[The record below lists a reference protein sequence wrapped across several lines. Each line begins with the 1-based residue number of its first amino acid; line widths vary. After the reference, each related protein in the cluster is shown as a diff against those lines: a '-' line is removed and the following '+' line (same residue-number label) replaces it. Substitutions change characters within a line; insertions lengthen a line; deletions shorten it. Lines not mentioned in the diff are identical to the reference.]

1 MFKIIYEFLISIPPI
16 FISFAA
22 IFISI
27 FVMYQNYL
35 KKFNLF
41 ILTSHYVPWIDGN
54 DLLCM
59 DLSIDFFNSGM
70 KVGLIE
76 NVFLEISNGGNT
88 FKLNQRHIRK
98 FNDSQKLR
106 IKSFW
111 SPFYLVGK
119 TEVNQIVS
127 FYSEYNIEKLIDE
140 ESLARLFVSYKK
152 KPNSKSNSLL
162 KKDFQII
169 LNKNEILACSN
180 RLDRS
185 GNRPD
190 R

>member
-1 MFKIIYEFLISIPPI
+1 MIVKTIFGFLVSNLPIIISTIALA
-16 FISFAA
+16 ISF
-22 IFISI
+22 

-35 KKFNLF
+35 KPFNLF
-41 ILTSHYVPWIDGN
+41 ILTSHYVPWVERN

-76 NVFLEISNGGNT
+76 NVFLEISNGGNC
-88 FKLNQRHIRK
+88 FKLNQRHIRG
-98 FNDSQKLR
+98 FNDSQKII

-127 FYSEYNIEKLIDE
+127 FYSEYNIDKLIDE
-140 ESLARLFVSYKK
+140 ESLARLLVSYKK

-162 KKDFQII
+162 KKDFKII
-169 LNKNEILACSN
+169 LNKNEILAHSN
-180 RLDRS
+180 RSSVRAL
-185 GNRPD
+185 
-190 R
+190 